1 VGFYKF
7 ITTEHLRTSA
17 VKAAIFDILINFEIY
32 KSRIPLQSA
41 AEHPNAATLPKRML
55 RQAAT

>member
-1 VGFYKF
+1 M
-7 ITTEHLRTSA
+7 
-17 VKAAIFDILINFEIY
+17 KAAIFDILINFEIY

-55 RQAAT
+55 RQAATQAGALQELPCRRK